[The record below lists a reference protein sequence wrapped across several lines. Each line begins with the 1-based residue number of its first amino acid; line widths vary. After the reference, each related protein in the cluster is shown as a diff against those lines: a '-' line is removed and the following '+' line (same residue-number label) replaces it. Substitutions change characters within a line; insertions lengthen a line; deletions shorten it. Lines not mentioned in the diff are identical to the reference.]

1 MAWTKF
7 LHLTDSHLVPPGQL
21 LYGSDPHKRLQAAV
35 RSMAT
40 EHGDAAFCIVTG
52 DLAHLG
58 EPAAYAA
65 LQDVLAALSMP
76 VHLMIGNHDDRL
88 AFCRQFTSTPVDG
101 AGFVQQVLPFEQ
113 GLLLM
118 LDTNEAGVP
127 HGVYCSRRCLWL
139 ADRLR
144 DSGDAPLWIAMH
156 HPPFDVGLPSMDA
169 IGLRDAAAF
178 AEVLAPHRAR
188 VRHLFFG
195 HLHRPMAGSWR
206 GIGISSVR
214 GTNHQVALDLH
225 RRDAIPGSFEPPA
238 YAVVLADS
246 RQTLVHSHDFL
257 DDSRRFEL

>member
-7 LHLTDSHLVPPGQL
+7 LHLTDTHLVPPGQL
-21 LYGSDPHKRLQAAV
+21 LYGSDPRQRLQAAV

-58 EPAAYAA
+58 EPAAYGA
-65 LQDVLAALSMP
+65 LQDTLAALPMP
-76 VHLMIGNHDDRL
+76 VHLMIGNHDDRV
-88 AFCRQFTSTPVDG
+88 AFCRQFTTTPVDG
-101 AGFVQQVLPFEQ
+101 AGFVQQALPFAQ
-113 GLLLM
+113 GLLLT
-118 LDTNEAGVP
+118 LDTNEPGVP
-127 HGVYCSRRCLWL
+127 HGVYCPRRCQWL
-139 ADRLR
+139 ADRLH

-169 IGLRDAAAF
+169 IGLHDAAALT
-178 AEVLAPHRAR
+178 EVLAPHLER

-195 HLHRPMAGSWR
+195 HVHRPISGSWNGVAFSTLR
-206 GIGISSVR
+206 A
-214 GTNHQVALDLH
+214 TNHQVALDLS

-257 DDSRRFEL
+257 DDSRRFDL